1 VRSLRFKLAWVN
13 GVVIACLAL
22 FVSYLRYTAVTYRA
36 QDGFNANLRR
46 DAEFFISHL
55 KYGPDGFTLSTDGLS
70 LADTLRIAGLQP
82 YYLITDR
89 HGRVVGSGMH
99 NPHVEEMI
107 HSKPFEENKGR
118 RFGTAEV
125 TALDGNVFRFI
136 SLSAGLAGAPDHV
149 VHVGRSTRPLVIVL
163 REYRLLYLSSAP
175 VMLAIS
181 VVVGWFLAG
190 HALKPFEQVARTAEQ
205 ITSENLNTQIASRYR
220 ELEVQ
225 RLVQA
230 FNAMIARLD
239 ASFRQMR
246 QFNADVAHEL
256 RTPLA
261 VLQGEMELT
270 LQSRV
275 ISEEIRSLVASSLE
289 EIEQLTRL
297 INDLL
302 TLAEA
307 DAGSQILSMGPINLR
322 PLFEDLVEQMTLLA
336 AERSIQVEM
345 TQADDAW
352 INGDDLWMRRA
363 LLNLLD
369 NAIKYSKDGG
379 HIEAWVRVDGASV
392 HAGLRDEG
400 IGIPATDVPHIFDR
414 MYRSDPA
421 RSRRTGGTGLG
432 LALVKWI
439 VDAHRGQIQV
449 ESRLDQGSTFEIRLP
464 LLKEAGAESA
474 SAPRQA
480 WRKREGKQ
488 TGTKS

>member
-1 VRSLRFKLAWVN
+1 
-13 GVVIACLAL
+13 
-22 FVSYLRYTAVTYRA
+22 VSYVRYTAVSYRA
-36 QDGFNANLRR
+36 QEGFNVILRR

-55 KYGPDGFTLSTDGLS
+55 KYGPDGFKLSTDGLS
-70 LADTLRIAGLQP
+70 LADSLRIAGLQP
-82 YYLITDR
+82 YYVITDR
-89 HGRVVGSGMH
+89 HGRLVSSGLQ
-99 NPHVEEMI
+99 NTHVDEI
-107 HSKPFEENKGR
+107 LHSPPFEENRGR
-118 RFGTAEV
+118 PLVTTEV
-125 TALDGNVFRFI
+125 TAMDGNVFRFI
-136 SLSAGLAGAPDHV
+136 SLSAEKAGAPDHV
-149 VHVGRSTRPLVIVL
+149 VHVGRSTRSLVGVL

-181 VVVGWFLAG
+181 VVVGWILAG

-205 ITSENLNTQIASRYR
+205 ITSENLHTQITSRYG

-230 FNAMIARLD
+230 FNAMTARLD
-239 ASFRQMR
+239 SSFRQMR

-270 LQSRV
+270 LQSRG
-275 ISEEIRSLVASSLE
+275 ISEEIRSLLASSLE

-297 INDLL
+297 VNDLL

-307 DAGSQILSMGPINLR
+307 DAGSQILTMEALNLK
-322 PLFEDLVEQMTLLA
+322 PLLEDLVEQMRLLA
-336 AERSIQVEM
+336 DERGIRIEM
-345 TQADDAW
+345 TQAHDAW
-352 INGDDLWMRRA
+352 IRGDDLWIRRA
-363 LLNLLD
+363 FLNLLD

-379 HIEAWVRVDGASV
+379 YIKAWVRIEGAFV
-392 HAGLRDEG
+392 QAGLRDEG
-400 IGIPATDVPHIFDR
+400 IGIPAADLPHIFDR

-439 VDAHRGQIQV
+439 VDVHRGQIHV

-464 LLKEAGAESA
+464 LLSENDAGP
-474 SAPRQA
+474 APKQVGQKPDERQA
-480 WRKREGKQ
+480 GIR
-488 TGTKS
+488 T